1 MLFNSG
7 CKFVINGVNQER
19 NFNKL
24 CKDYDLSDISRKSYT
39 HTSFV
44 CKISKQKKIEKEL
57 KECGFEIIEKKEFGI
72 FSFLK
77 NLLTSY
83 GLVAGFICGLIACII
98 LSGFILKIDVVG
110 LEKINQDEVYS
121 ILSNQNVTTFCKKK
135 DISLSSLEKT
145 LSKNIENISLVSAII
160 KGNTLVISIKEK
172 VQNDEVDNLDNF
184 QPLVS
189 KFDGQITNIKL
200 VQGTLKVNVGD
211 MVKVGQIL
219 VEPYILDSSNNKRAV
234 KPIAEIEARVWQTFK
249 TEHKESKI
257 VSRRTGKE
265 QVVENLI
272 FMGLNLTNF
281 HNECDFPSYELKI
294 DTICISN
301 NNILPIYRQK
311 ITYYEMETILIE
323 EKFEENKEKIFEEI
337 KQKALLYLDKCDIIK
352 NEYFN
357 VNKIN
362 GQYVVEYV
370 VEIIKRID

>member
-1 MLFNSG
+1 M
-7 CKFVINGVNQER
+7 
-19 NFNKL
+19 
-24 CKDYDLSDISRKSYT
+24 
-39 HTSFV
+39 
-44 CKISKQKKIEKEL
+44 
-57 KECGFEIIEKKEFGI
+57 
-72 FSFLK
+72 
-77 NLLTSY
+77 
-83 GLVAGFICGLIACII
+83 
-98 LSGFILKIDVVG
+98 VG
-110 LEKINQDEVYS
+110 LEKINQEEVYS